1 MNKTALD
8 RAIRSWA
15 PHAPAGEVICGD
27 MPGDAVRIGE
37 EHIRKACVLMP
48 ALLPL
53 LCKSLEENG
62 GRAVISVFG
71 GSGVGKSEIASLIAC
86 YLREIGI
93 GAYTLSGDNYPRRI
107 PVYNDAERLR
117 VFRVGGLRGLLER
130 GLYSA
135 GVRAALPDLWQDGA
149 DPDPAL
155 AERKPWL
162 AVYQQAGREALAG
175 YLGQDAEQDFDELK
189 GIVERFRAG
198 EKQIWLKRMGRSD
211 DARWYDEVDF
221 SGISVLIIEWT
232 HGGSGR
238 FGKVDL
244 PVLLSS
250 TPAETRAHRRARAR
264 DGGVDSAFTTMVL
277 EIEQKLIED
286 RAPSA
291 ALIISKAGE
300 LISLEEYR
308 QAMNAGR

>member
-155 AERKPWL
+155 AGRKPWL

-286 RAPSA
+286 RAPTA
-291 ALIISKAGE
+291 VLIISKAGD
-300 LISLEEYR
+300 LISLDEYR
-308 QAMNAGR
+308 QAMQAGR